1 MTNHYEVLGVAKDAS
16 QDDIKKQYRKLARKY
31 HPDRS
36 DEANAKEKFQ
46 ALNTAYQ
53 TLKDP
58 QKRAEYDNPQPRVQE
73 FTFTTGS
80 GQSLHDMMRDAMG
93 GGGRFQQQR
102 QQPMAQVNI
111 SLEEAF
117 TGTTRTLNDN
127 EFKIPAGIRSGNHL
141 FVDGFIIVVNVA
153 RHHKFQRSHDDL
165 LTGVEIN
172 AIEAMLGI
180 ECQLKNIDGK
190 TIKVQIPAGIQH
202 GKLVRATGMGMPNPE
217 INIRGDLLIQVVVK
231 TPENLT
237 DDEKASIINVSH
249 RKTFDA

>member
-1 MTNHYEVLGVAKDAS
+1 MANYYEVLDVARNAS

-36 DEANAKEKFQ
+36 EEVDAEEKFKE
-46 ALNTAYQ
+46 LNTAYQ

-58 QKRAEYDNPQPRVQE
+58 HKRAEYDNPQPSFQE
-73 FTFTTGS
+73 FSFQTGG
-80 GQSLHDMMRDAMG
+80 GQSLHDILQEAM

-102 QQPMAQVNI
+102 QQPVVQINI

-127 EFKIPAGIRSGNHL
+127 KFKIPPGIRSGNHL
-141 FVDGFIIVVNVA
+141 FVNGFIILVHVS
-153 RHHKFQRSHDDL
+153 RHRKFQRSHDDL
-165 LTGVEIN
+165 LTGVEIT

-180 ECQLKNIDGK
+180 ECQMKNIDGK
-190 TIKVQIPAGIQH
+190 IIKIKIPAGIQH

-237 DDEKASIINVSH
+237 NDEKASIINVSH
-249 RKTFDA
+249 RKTFAA

>member
-1 MTNHYEVLGVAKDAS
+1 MNNHYAVLGVAKDAS

-36 DEANAKEKFQ
+36 EEADAEAKFKEI
-46 ALNTAYQ
+46 NTAYQ
-53 TLKDP
+53 TLKNP
-58 QKRAEYDNPQPRVQE
+58 KKRAEYDNPQPQFKE
-73 FTFTTGS
+73 FSFRTDGG
-80 GQSLHDMMRDAMG
+80 GQSIHDMLRQAM
-93 GGGRFQQQR
+93 GGGRFQQQK
-102 QQPMAQVNI
+102 QQPMAHVNI

-117 TGTTRTLNDN
+117 TGTTRTLNTS
-127 EFKIPAGIRSGNHL
+127 EFTIPAGIRSGNHL
-141 FVDGFIIVVNVA
+141 FVDGFIIIINIA

-165 LTGVEIN
+165 LTGVEIT

-180 ECQLKNIDGK
+180 ECQMKNIDGK
-190 TIKVQIPAGIQH
+190 TIKVKIPAGIQH

-237 DDEKASIINVSH
+237 NDEKASIIKVNH
-249 RKTFDA
+249 RKSFDA